1 MRSRIAVAG
10 VLLGVLAVSACN
22 TVVAGSGVLTGTPAG
37 GPSPAATSGAQ
48 SSTPPTDAPTASAF
62 QLGQTGTVTDE
73 NGAPLADITVA
84 DAVQTTDPPDEFS
97 DPPQGVFLSATVT
110 LTNIGEKVF
119 SVAPF
124 DFVVGFPD
132 GSRIQYGDG
141 SKGAFGYDN
150 ILPTTDL
157 GPGETLVGEVV
168 FDVDPDVAGPQ
179 ILYLDL
185 SGRALGAWMVP

>member
-10 VLLGVLAVSACN
+10 VLLGVLAMSACN
-22 TVVAGSGVLTGTPAG
+22 TVVTGSGALTGTPTG
-37 GPSPAATSGAQ
+37 GPRPPATSGAQ
-48 SSTPPTDAPTASAF
+48 SSTPPTDGPAASVF

-73 NGAPLADITVA
+73 NGAPLVDITVA
-84 DAVQTTDPPDEFS
+84 DVVKTSDPPDEFS

-110 LTNIGEKVF
+110 VTNIGEKVF

-124 DFVVGFPD
+124 DFVVGYPD
-132 GSRIQYGDG
+132 DSRIRYGDG

-150 ILPTTDL
+150 ILPTTNV

-168 FDVDPDVAGPQ
+168 FDVDPDVAGAR